1 MAAAEIVRQNLGEAG
16 VAVTVKALDYNAWD
30 EALRRGRFELSLG
43 FGSRGPTPYEFY
55 RGQMDGTLAR
65 KVGERA
71 EVNFHRFADAEATR
85 LLRQIEQTSNPTE
98 TAALMADLQRR
109 FVQSAPSIPLFIGPQ
124 WGVYNTTRITG
135 FPSRFRPYAN
145 AVPTGS
151 PRGAF
156 PAPDSLPVLLEVK
169 PR

>member
-1 MAAAEIVRQNLGEAG
+1 
-16 VAVTVKALDYNAWD
+16 VAVAVKALDYNAWD
-30 EALRRGRFELSLG
+30 DALRRGRFELSLG

-55 RGQMDGTLAR
+55 RGQMDATLVR
-65 KVGERA
+65 KPGERA
-71 EVNFHRFADAEATR
+71 DVNFHRFGDPDATR
-85 LLRQIEQTSNPTE
+85 LLRLLEQTSHAGE
-98 TAALMADLQRR
+98 TASLVADLQRR
-109 FVQSAPSIPLFIGPQ
+109 FVQTAPSLPLFIGPQ
-124 WGVYNTTRITG
+124 WGVYNTTRVTG

-156 PAPDSLPVLLEVK
+156 PAADSLPVLLEVA

>member
-1 MAAAEIVRQNLGEAG
+1 VR
-16 VAVTVKALDYNAWD
+16 AVDYNAWD
-30 EALRRGRFELSLG
+30 DALRRGRFELSLG

-55 RGQMDGTLAR
+55 RGQMDGALVR
-65 KVGERA
+65 PVGERA
-71 EVNFHRFADAEATR
+71 EGNFHRFADPAAEQLLRRLEATSNAAETSR
-85 LLRQIEQTSNPTE
+85 LMT
-98 TAALMADLQRR
+98 DLQRQ
-109 FVQSAPSIPLFIGPQ
+109 FVDKAPSVPVFIGPQ
-124 WGVYNTTRITG
+124 WGVYNTTRLTG

-156 PAPDSLPVLLEVK
+156 PAPDSLAVLLEVK

>member
-1 MAAAEIVRQNLGEAG
+1 M
-16 VAVTVKALDYNAWD
+16 
-30 EALRRGRFELSLG
+30 
-43 FGSRGPTPYEFY
+43 
-55 RGQMDGTLAR
+55 R

-71 EVNFHRFADAEATR
+71 EVNFHRFGDAEATK
-85 LLRQIEQTSNPTE
+85 LLRQIEQTSSAPE

-109 FVQSAPSIPLFIGPQ
+109 FVESAPSIPLFIGPQ
-124 WGVYNTTRITG
+124 WGVYNTTRVTG

-156 PAPDSLPVLLEVK
+156 PSPDSLPVLLEVK